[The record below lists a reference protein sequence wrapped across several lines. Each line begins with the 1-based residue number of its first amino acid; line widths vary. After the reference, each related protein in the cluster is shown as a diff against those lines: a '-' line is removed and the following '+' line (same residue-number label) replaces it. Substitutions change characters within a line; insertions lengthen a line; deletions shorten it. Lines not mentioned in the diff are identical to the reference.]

1 MGQYYYPILLDKD
14 GKILAWM
21 VAYEYGNGLKL
32 TEHSY
37 LENKFVQAFEFLLA
51 PDQQYHKT
59 RVVWAGD
66 YADVEPNSEEQNFIK
81 VIELCSRPPQKN
93 PVVCEE
99 SENKNLYYMCEE
111 TEKIHPEYLYS
122 TAQYPYIVNHTK
134 KQFVDKRKNID
145 TRNGALGLHPLPLL
159 TCEGNGRG
167 GGDYHGE
174 SPLIGLWARDVI
186 SIEKNKPLDC
196 VEIVFD
202 LKEQL

>member
-14 GKILAWM
+14 GKIMAWTLAH
-21 VAYEYGNGLKL
+21 EYGNGLKL

-37 LENKFVQAFEFLLA
+37 LENNFVQAFEFLLA

-66 YADVEPNSEEQNFIK
+66 YADVEPENEIIQAINFLSEVDQK
-81 VIELCSRPPQKN
+81 SRVILAEPDGNQ
-93 PVVCEE
+93 
-99 SENKNLYYMCEE
+99 NLYHMCKN
-111 TEKIHPEYLYS
+111 TEKIHPEYLYN
-122 TAQYPYIVNHTK
+122 TAEYPYIVNHTK

-145 TRNGALGLHPLPLL
+145 TREGAFGLHPLPLL

-167 GGDYHGE
+167 GGDYHGD

-186 SIEKNKPLDC
+186 SIEKKKPLDC

-202 LKEQL
+202 LKEQI